1 MSSLKKQH
9 LDMHTIMQVN
19 HLQREAK
26 KHPAEADI

>member
-9 LDMHTIMQVN
+9 LDMHKIMQVN